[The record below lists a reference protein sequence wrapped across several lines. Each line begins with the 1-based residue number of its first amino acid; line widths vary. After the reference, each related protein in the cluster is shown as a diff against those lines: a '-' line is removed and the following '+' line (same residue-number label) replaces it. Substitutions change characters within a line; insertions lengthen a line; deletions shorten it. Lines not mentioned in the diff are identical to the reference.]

1 MTMRSDVC
9 QLFPGRTNGGEGEEA
24 RRPATPRRRRRPR
37 LARAN
42 AAAGG
47 RESRSVERIGAR
59 RRPEAAL
66 GRQLARPQHRRRH
79 GRPSRLCLRQR
90 DMTCHFAAPP
100 WPGSLRKS
108 EACGRLSLR
117 WRLGSW
123 VPKGA
128 WYGQGATEVRKTP
141 GCERPLQASREESA
155 LTPGSGL
162 PSSSSREAP
171 PPVET
176 WLSLSSLPA
185 LATRVA
191 VSLRRE
197 GWPGVGQQF

>member
-47 RESRSVERIGAR
+47 RDGRSVERIGAR

-66 GRQLARPQHRRRH
+66 GRQLARSQRRRRH

-90 DMTCHFAAPP
+90 DMTCHFAAPL
-100 WPGSLRKS
+100 WPGVSLQVESVRS
-108 EACGRLSLR
+108 LSL
-117 WRLGSW
+117 
-123 VPKGA
+123 
-128 WYGQGATEVRKTP
+128 
-141 GCERPLQASREESA
+141 A
-155 LTPGSGL
+155 LTPRGA
-162 PSSSSREAP
+162 PSLVRIPSHSHPLLLHLVLRPPGRAETTRPTLAAP
-171 PPVET
+171 RH
-176 WLSLSSLPA
+176 LG
-185 LATRVA
+185 RC
-191 VSLRRE
+191 RRCL
-197 GWPGVGQQF
+197 